1 MYHIFIGRG
10 DDLKDRIKEVRK
22 KFNLTQ
28 VEFGSK
34 IGIRGN
40 TVTNYESGLR
50 VPSDAVILSICR
62 EFGINEEWLRT
73 GEGEMF
79 VKLSPAEEV
88 ATYVSDLLEDDGENP
103 LYGIIIQIMK
113 TYSGLSPKSQEVIR
127 DFARQLAENIK
138 EKGS

>member
-1 MYHIFIGRG
+1 MTAGE
-10 DDLKDRIKEVRK
+10 RIKLIRK
-22 KFNLTQ
+22 SLGVTLEKFGEPL
-28 VEFGSK
+28 G
-34 IGIRGN
+34 
-40 TVTNYESGLR
+40 VTKAAISRLENNVNSITDQM
-50 VPSDAVILSICR
+50 VLSICR
-62 EFGINEEWLRT
+62 EYNVNEVWLRT

>member
-1 MYHIFIGRG
+1 MTQGQR
-10 DDLKDRIKEVRK
+10 VRELRK
-22 KFNLTQ
+22 NLGLTLEKFGKSLGVGKTAISKIENQENNLTDQ
-28 VEFGSK
+28 MV
-34 IGIRGN
+34 
-40 TVTNYESGLR
+40 
-50 VPSDAVILSICR
+50 LSICR
-62 EFGINEEWLRT
+62 EYNVNEEWLRT

-88 ATYVSDLLEDDGENP
+88 ASYVSDLLEDDGENP

>member
-1 MYHIFIGRG
+1 MSRG
-10 DDLKDRIKEVRK
+10 QRVKELRKELDLTLE
-22 KFNLTQ
+22 KFSDPLGVGKTAISNIENGSRNLTDQ
-28 VEFGSK
+28 M
-34 IGIRGN
+34 I
-40 TVTNYESGLR
+40 
-50 VPSDAVILSICR
+50 ASICR
-62 EFGINEEWLRT
+62 EYRVNEEWLRT

>member
-1 MYHIFIGRG
+1 MTQGQR
-10 DDLKDRIKEVRK
+10 VRELRK
-22 KFNLTQ
+22 NLGLTLEKFGKSLGVGKTAISKIENQENNLTDQ
-28 VEFGSK
+28 MV
-34 IGIRGN
+34 
-40 TVTNYESGLR
+40 
-50 VPSDAVILSICR
+50 LSICR
-62 EFGINEEWLRT
+62 EYNVNEEWLRT

>member
-1 MYHIFIGRG
+1 MSRG
-10 DDLKDRIKEVRK
+10 QRVKELRKELDLTLE
-22 KFNLTQ
+22 KFSDPLGVGKTAISNIENGSRNLTDQ
-28 VEFGSK
+28 M
-34 IGIRGN
+34 I
-40 TVTNYESGLR
+40 
-50 VPSDAVILSICR
+50 ASICR
-62 EFGINEEWLRT
+62 EYRVNEEWLRT

-88 ATYVSDLLEDDGENP
+88 ASYVSDLLEDDGENP

>member
-1 MYHIFIGRG
+1 MTAGE
-10 DDLKDRIKEVRK
+10 RIKLIRK
-22 KFNLTQ
+22 SLGVTLEKFGEPL
-28 VEFGSK
+28 G
-34 IGIRGN
+34 
-40 TVTNYESGLR
+40 VTKAAISRLENNVNSITDQM
-50 VPSDAVILSICR
+50 VLSICR
-62 EFGINEEWLRT
+62 EYNVNEVWLRT

-103 LYGIIIQIMK
+103 LYGIIIQIMR

-127 DFARQLAENIK
+127 DFARQLAENMK

>member
-1 MYHIFIGRG
+1 MTAGE
-10 DDLKDRIKEVRK
+10 RIKLIRK
-22 KFNLTQ
+22 SLGVTLEKFGEPL
-28 VEFGSK
+28 G
-34 IGIRGN
+34 
-40 TVTNYESGLR
+40 VTKAAISRLENNVNSITDQM
-50 VPSDAVILSICR
+50 VLSICR
-62 EFGINEEWLRT
+62 EYNVNEVWLRT

-79 VKLSPAEEV
+79 VKLSPAQEV

>member
-1 MYHIFIGRG
+1 MTAGE
-10 DDLKDRIKEVRK
+10 RIKLIRK
-22 KFNLTQ
+22 SLGVTLEKFGEPL
-28 VEFGSK
+28 G
-34 IGIRGN
+34 
-40 TVTNYESGLR
+40 VTKAAISRLENNVNSITGQM
-50 VPSDAVILSICR
+50 VLSICR
-62 EFGINEEWLRT
+62 EYNVNEVWLRT

>member
-1 MYHIFIGRG
+1 MTAGE
-10 DDLKDRIKEVRK
+10 RIKLIRK
-22 KFNLTQ
+22 SLGVTLEKFGEPL
-28 VEFGSK
+28 G
-34 IGIRGN
+34 
-40 TVTNYESGLR
+40 VTKAAISRLENNVNSITDQM
-50 VPSDAVILSICR
+50 VLSICR
-62 EFGINEEWLRT
+62 EYNVNEEWLRT

-103 LYGIIIQIMK
+103 LYGIIIQIMR

-127 DFARQLAENIK
+127 DFARQLAENMK

>member
-1 MYHIFIGRG
+1 MSRG
-10 DDLKDRIKEVRK
+10 QRVKELRKELDLTLE
-22 KFNLTQ
+22 KFSDPLGVGKTAISNIENGSRNLTDQ
-28 VEFGSK
+28 M
-34 IGIRGN
+34 I
-40 TVTNYESGLR
+40 
-50 VPSDAVILSICR
+50 ASICR
-62 EFGINEEWLRT
+62 EYRVNEEWLRT
-73 GEGEMF
+73 GEGEVF

-88 ATYVSDLLEDDGENP
+88 ASYVSDLLEDDGENP

>member
-1 MYHIFIGRG
+1 MTQGQR
-10 DDLKDRIKEVRK
+10 VRELRK
-22 KFNLTQ
+22 NLGLTLEKFGKSLGVGKTAISKIENQENNLTDQ
-28 VEFGSK
+28 MV
-34 IGIRGN
+34 
-40 TVTNYESGLR
+40 
-50 VPSDAVILSICR
+50 LSICR
-62 EFGINEEWLRT
+62 EYNVNEEWLRT
-73 GEGEMF
+73 GEGEVF

-88 ATYVSDLLEDDGENP
+88 ASYVSDLLEDDGENP

>member
-1 MYHIFIGRG
+1 MSRG
-10 DDLKDRIKEVRK
+10 QRVKELRKELDLTLE
-22 KFNLTQ
+22 KFSDPLGVGKTAISNIENGSRNLTNQ
-28 VEFGSK
+28 M
-34 IGIRGN
+34 I
-40 TVTNYESGLR
+40 
-50 VPSDAVILSICR
+50 ASICR
-62 EFGINEEWLRT
+62 EYRVNEEWLRT

>member
-1 MYHIFIGRG
+1 MTAGE
-10 DDLKDRIKEVRK
+10 RIKLIRK
-22 KFNLTQ
+22 SLGVTLEKFGEPL
-28 VEFGSK
+28 G
-34 IGIRGN
+34 
-40 TVTNYESGLR
+40 VTKAAISRLENNVNSITDQM
-50 VPSDAVILSICR
+50 VLSICR
-62 EFGINEEWLRT
+62 EYNVNEEWLRT

>member
-1 MYHIFIGRG
+1 MTQGQR
-10 DDLKDRIKEVRK
+10 VRELRK
-22 KFNLTQ
+22 NLGLTLEKFGKSLGVGKTAISKIENQENNLTDQ
-28 VEFGSK
+28 MV
-34 IGIRGN
+34 
-40 TVTNYESGLR
+40 
-50 VPSDAVILSICR
+50 LSICR
-62 EFGINEEWLRT
+62 EYNVNEEWLRT

-88 ATYVSDLLEDDGENP
+88 ATYVSDLLEDDGKNP

>member
-1 MYHIFIGRG
+1 MTAGE
-10 DDLKDRIKEVRK
+10 RIKLIRK
-22 KFNLTQ
+22 SLGATLEKFGEPL
-28 VEFGSK
+28 G
-34 IGIRGN
+34 
-40 TVTNYESGLR
+40 VTKAAISRLENNVNSITDQM
-50 VPSDAVILSICR
+50 VLSICR
-62 EFGINEEWLRT
+62 EYNVNEEWLRT

-103 LYGIIIQIMK
+103 LYGIIIQIMR

-127 DFARQLAENIK
+127 NFARQLAENIK

>member
-1 MYHIFIGRG
+1 MTQGQR
-10 DDLKDRIKEVRK
+10 VRELRK
-22 KFNLTQ
+22 NLGLTLEKFGKSLGVGKTAISKIENQENNLTDQ
-28 VEFGSK
+28 MV
-34 IGIRGN
+34 
-40 TVTNYESGLR
+40 
-50 VPSDAVILSICR
+50 LSICR
-62 EFGINEEWLRT
+62 EYNVNEEWLRT

-103 LYGIIIQIMK
+103 LYGIIIQIMR

>member
-1 MYHIFIGRG
+1 MSRG
-10 DDLKDRIKEVRK
+10 QRVKELRKELDLTLE
-22 KFNLTQ
+22 KFSDPLGVGKTAISNIENGSRNLTDQ
-28 VEFGSK
+28 M
-34 IGIRGN
+34 I
-40 TVTNYESGLR
+40 
-50 VPSDAVILSICR
+50 ASICR
-62 EFGINEEWLRT
+62 EYRVNEEWLRT

-103 LYGIIIQIMK
+103 LYGIIIQIMR